1 MKFVNA
7 REFNTLFPQYFDNRK
22 KEKEWEDYKR
32 MIKKLLSE
40 YTISYSNLLMR
51 QCCCKSTQ
59 KTTKNTSYHN
69 KKLAKKLQCK

>member
-32 MIKKLLSE
+32 MIKK
-40 YTISYSNLLMR
+40 TPF
-51 QCCCKSTQ
+51 
-59 KTTKNTSYHN
+59 
-69 KKLAKKLQCK
+69 